1 MTRPAYYN
9 EIDPYLCEWLRNL
22 ITAGLIPAGDVDDRD
37 IRSVSADDLRGYGQ
51 CHFLAGVGGFPTP
64 AVSPTSPMASPR
76 LRRVGRVPARRARG
90 RCAC

>member
-37 IRSVSADDLRGYGQ
+37 IRSVSADDLRGYSQ
-51 CHFLAGVGGFPTP
+51 CQFLADVGGFPY
-64 AVSPTSPMASPR
+64 A
-76 LRRVGRVPARRARG
+76 
-90 RCAC
+90 